1 MCKFGIDAAEAGQ
14 KVFYYPEEYGFRYV
28 SSKYPKNKP
37 VSMSPAELVKV
48 PEELNNS
55 TILLDELQELMSKY
69 RSNTTATQLLM
80 GLFRQVR
87 KRGSNIIFTSN
98 DPNNIN
104 NSIAPQTNYHMY
116 LKMKE
121 DKRCYA
127 QGYHNPTFCRDW
139 IFAEVRHTQKG
150 REGYPAAYT
159 RIARMYKWYVTT
171 SVAKSTDVMSINKAK
186 IMEQN
191 IWEST
196 GKSKE
201 EVLNI
206 IEDSIVQLV
215 NNGYRSI
222 APRGLSKIL
231 REEKKINIT
240 PTVIGKAISN
250 LNPLE
255 KKRKSSGISFELPP
269 KEKLQEWIDGLYE
282 YD

>member
-104 NSIAPQTNYHMY
+104 
-116 LKMKE
+116 
-121 DKRCYA
+121 
-127 QGYHNPTFCRDW
+127 
-139 IFAEVRHTQKG
+139 
-150 REGYPAAYT
+150 
-159 RIARMYKWYVTT
+159 
-171 SVAKSTDVMSINKAK
+171 
-186 IMEQN
+186 
-191 IWEST
+191 
-196 GKSKE
+196 
-201 EVLNI
+201 
-206 IEDSIVQLV
+206 
-215 NNGYRSI
+215 
-222 APRGLSKIL
+222 IL
-231 REEKKINIT
+231 
-240 PTVIGKAISN
+240 
-250 LNPLE
+250 
-255 KKRKSSGISFELPP
+255 
-269 KEKLQEWIDGLYE
+269 
-282 YD
+282 